1 MNSVINDILSGR
13 GLKPLSICTYEYDGV
28 DHEYD
33 GIDLN
38 WFFYN
43 NDIVRQV
50 CDKAKSLGR
59 EKSKTNGLI
68 GFSKQRGR

>member
-13 GLKPLSICTYEYDGV
+13 GLKPLPICTYEYDGV

-43 NDIVRQV
+43 NDIVR
-50 CDKAKSLGR
+50 
-59 EKSKTNGLI
+59 
-68 GFSKQRGR
+68 